1 MYSFFVMSVN
11 TCLPFDITYI
21 IFFSV
26 LRESDADAVYR
37 PSDNS
42 GDDNVQGMYEII
54 AFQNPPQ

>member
-1 MYSFFVMSVN
+1 MY
-11 TCLPFDITYI
+11 T

>member
-1 MYSFFVMSVN
+1 MYSFFVMCV
-11 TCLPFDITYI
+11 DITYI
-21 IFFSV
+21 ICTRYFFSV